1 VSCGDDVASVEKR
14 YIVPVNLSV
23 PKGRAASSGFALAV
37 LASASAIT
45 ALHFNIII
53 LALPHIARELSV
65 PPRTLQWVMT
75 GFSLA
80 YSGCLL
86 LGGRAADCFG
96 RRRVFIV
103 SLLIFGAGS
112 AIGAAA
118 ESVAAIIIARTVQG
132 VGGSLLFPSTI
143 SLLNTIFAEGVE
155 RNKALGVWSLISSS
169 GATLGALAGGVLV
182 ASFGW
187 QSIFLVNVPL
197 VVLTAIGALMALP
210 PDRPRAASRSF
221 DVAGA
226 AAAAA
231 SVTLFLLLLTRAP
244 AEGLLS
250 PTSMALV
257 AASVA
262 AALGCFA
269 IERWT
274 PDPLIDGN
282 ILGNRSVLTA
292 MILAGVLMGTFMT
305 LPYFLTLMFQNA
317 FGYSP
322 IRTGIAF
329 LLPSISIMAGTQAG
343 ARLAIRV
350 GVRSLLTA
358 SLLAGAA
365 GTLGLALS
373 IGHSAGF
380 LAMVPGFVLFGLG
393 QGATWSGMWIL
404 AGQGVPAD
412 RQGVASGLVS
422 TSMWIGGAAGLALL
436 VWTSQSATLLQ
447 DGSSAG
453 TVELAGTR
461 AVLIAASAGIL
472 VAALVAATIRP
483 PRATKRR

>member
-1 VSCGDDVASVEKR
+1 VSCGDDVASVEER
-14 YIVPVNLSV
+14 YIVRVTLSV
-23 PKGRAASSGFALAV
+23 PKWRAASSGFALAV

-65 PPRTLQWVMT
+65 PPRTLQWVIT

-103 SLLIFGAGS
+103 SLLIFGVGS

-118 ESVAAIIIARTVQG
+118 ESVAAIIIARIVQG

-143 SLLNTIFAEGVE
+143 SLLNTIFAEGAE

-182 ASFGW
+182 TSFGW

-197 VVLTAIGALMALP
+197 VVLTAIGALVALP
-210 PDRPRAASRSF
+210 PDRPNAASRSF

-244 AEGLLS
+244 ADGLLS

-274 PDPLIDGN
+274 PDPLIDGD
-282 ILGNRSVLTA
+282 IRGNRCVLTA

-343 ARLAIRV
+343 ARLTIRV

-358 SLLAGAA
+358 SLLVGAA

-380 LAMVPGFVLFGLG
+380 LAMVPGFILFGLG

-422 TSMWIGGAAGLALL
+422 TSMWIGGGAGLALL
-436 VWTSQSATLLQ
+436 VWASQSATLLH

-461 AVLIAASAGIL
+461 ATLIAASAGIL

-483 PRATKRR
+483 SRVTERR